1 MVFFF
6 VSLQP
11 TSFDLSYL
19 ECLSMLDSQSSRKET
34 NVFNYI
40 LLSEQRQSALQ
51 LATQASCTYTIL
63 DRIKWNSKP
72 PSPQIKDEAAL
83 KPKRAIFPSLIFF
96 SFWGGGGGGTNFPFV
111 LFKIVTFTSLKAILT
126 TPTFFLRMGLITVP
140 L

>member
-11 TSFDLSYL
+11 TSLDLSYL

-96 SFWGGGGGGTNFPFV
+96 LLGGGGGTNFPSF
-111 LFKIVTFTSLKAILT
+111 LFKILACTSLKAILT
-126 TPTFFLRMGLITVP
+126 TPTFF
-140 L
+140 